1 MDHYLRHNTDYLAP
15 ILSKEFA
22 LEDFKTQSG
31 HNNSGINA
39 ISIDFF
45 SSRFLHRIKTTHHK
59 SDIAKACSLKS
70 WSTVDGLPSLKILD
84 LTAGLGTDAV
94 MLAYLGA
101 DMTLLE
107 RHADVHSALADALMI
122 ARDRPDILPSKSAMH
137 SSVTER
143 IQTAICERVTLLAR
157 QDSYDFLSGS
167 DDEAFD
173 CIYFDPMFP
182 ARKKSAKVKLAM
194 QIFHQIVGFDFE
206 QEERLLNLAIE
217 KTKARVVVKRS
228 KQSGYIAGIK
238 PSYSIKLKALRYDIY
253 LKC

>member
-1 MDHYLRHNTDYLAP
+1 LVF
-15 ILSKEFA
+15 ILSEEFS
-22 LEDFKTQSG
+22 LEDSKTNLER
-31 HNNSGINA
+31 NNLGVNA

-70 WSTVDGLPSLKILD
+70 WAAADGKPSLKILD

-101 DMTLLE
+101 DMTLIE
-107 RHADVHSALADALMI
+107 RHPDVHSELAAALMKAKRRTEVMPSQTSI
-122 ARDRPDILPSKSAMH
+122 NSSISDRLQI
-137 SSVTER
+137 
-143 IQTAICERVTLLAR
+143 AICNRVTLLAR
-157 QDSYDFLSGS
+157 QDSYDFLSAS
-167 DDEAFD
+167 DDETFD

-194 QIFHQIVGFDFE
+194 QIFHQMVGFDFE
-206 QEERLLNLAIE
+206 QEEHLLNLAI
-217 KTKARVVVKRS
+217 KKAKARVVVKRS
-228 KQSGYIAGIK
+228 KQSGYIAGLK